1 MEFMILILIF
11 PDTWTRWECSTFSQ
25 ATGLPPSELPFYIIT
40 FFLLGWFSYLLVR
53 QTGTFPLKSCF
64 PRSYL
69 VTGGALCSP
78 YIWFVIGFKILSFLF
93 KSLFCLGFI
102 FQYEVLLIYSSLISL
117 PYHVGLLGLIYD
129 PTVSYN
135 LHGFA
140 GLFHPLD
147 IPLLYQTAQSSCISK
162 VSPDLSSDNMFL
174 KALDCCFPMNSRKLT
189 EVKKQ
194 KTQRSV

>member
-1 MEFMILILIF
+1 MRVLHILPGYWATSLWVTLLYHNFFSVRMIFLFTCETDWNI
-11 PDTWTRWECSTFSQ
+11 PTEV
-25 ATGLPPSELPFYIIT
+25 
-40 FFLLGWFSYLLVR
+40 FFL
-53 QTGTFPLKSCF
+53 
-64 PRSYL
+64 RSYL

>member
-1 MEFMILILIF
+1 M
-11 PDTWTRWECSTFSQ
+11 
-25 ATGLPPSELPFYIIT
+25 
-40 FFLLGWFSYLLVR
+40 
-53 QTGTFPLKSCF
+53 
-64 PRSYL
+64 
-69 VTGGALCSP
+69 
-78 YIWFVIGFKILSFLF
+78 F

-147 IPLLYQTAQSSCISK
+147 ILLLYQQHSLPVSQKSMSLLRQHVPQSSELLL
-162 VSPDLSSDNMFL
+162 PDEL
-174 KALDCCFPMNSRKLT
+174 
-189 EVKKQ
+189 
-194 KTQRSV
+194 